1 MALLKNA
8 IATPKS
14 LIRISQL
21 FETMNKNTDLGLLI
35 LRISVGALMLLHGIA
50 KLSGVSFIEGML
62 EGKGL
67 PSFLAYGVYITEI
80 VAPILIL
87 IGYRTRL
94 ASLAIIFGLLFA
106 TALVHSADI
115 FSLNQNGG
123 WELELIGL
131 FLLGALCLFFTGSG
145 KYAASTTNNWD

>member
-1 MALLKNA
+1 
-8 IATPKS
+8 
-14 LIRISQL
+14 
-21 FETMNKNTDLGLLI
+21 MNKNTDLGLLI
-35 LRISVGALMLLHGIA
+35 LRISVGALMLFHGIA

-94 ASLAIIFGLLFA
+94 ASLAFIFGLLFA

-131 FLLGALCLFFTGSG
+131 FLLGALSLFFTGSG